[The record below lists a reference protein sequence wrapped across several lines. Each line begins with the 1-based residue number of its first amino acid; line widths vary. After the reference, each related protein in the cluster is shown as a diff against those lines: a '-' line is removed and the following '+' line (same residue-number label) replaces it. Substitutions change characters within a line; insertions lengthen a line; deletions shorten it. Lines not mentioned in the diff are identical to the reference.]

1 MGMEPDG
8 RHGEW
13 LDSPG
18 GQSGCPH
25 RRLDSGR
32 IRLTRSAGYNGRML
46 KIRPATEE
54 DVELILQ
61 FIRDLAEYEREPQAA
76 IATPEDIIRDGF
88 RGEPK
93 FRVLIADW
101 DGVPAGFAFYFFNY
115 STWLGKPGLF
125 LEDLFVKPEL
135 RGKGIGKALLAEL
148 AKIAQAE
155 NCYGMK
161 WEVLDWNQPAIDFY
175 ESLDAKLRN
184 EWITVRLMGAP
195 MERLASQ
202 ATKD

>member
-1 MGMEPDG
+1 
-8 RHGEW
+8 
-13 LDSPG
+13 
-18 GQSGCPH
+18 
-25 RRLDSGR
+25 
-32 IRLTRSAGYNGRML
+32 ML
-46 KIRPATEE
+46 KIRPATEN

-88 RGEPK
+88 RGNPK
-93 FRVLIADW
+93 FRVLIAEW
-101 DGVPAGFAFYFFNY
+101 GGVPAGFAFYFFNY

-148 AKIAQAE
+148 AKVALAE

-175 ESLDAKLRN
+175 ESLDAKLRK
-184 EWITVRLMGAP
+184 EWITVRLMGEP

-202 ATKD
+202 KASK

>member
-1 MGMEPDG
+1 MRMEPDG

-13 LDSPG
+13 LDSTA
-18 GQSGCPH
+18 GQSGCPEFC
-25 RRLDSGR
+25 
-32 IRLTRSAGYNGRML
+32 TRYNVCML
-46 KIRPATEE
+46 KIRPATEQ

-61 FIRDLAEYEREPQAA
+61 FIRDLAEYERDPQAA

-88 RGEPK
+88 RGNPK
-93 FRVLIADW
+93 FRVLIAEK

-148 AKIAQAE
+148 AKIAMAE

-175 ESLDAKLRN
+175 ESLDAKLRK
-184 EWITVRLMGAP
+184 EWVTVRLMGEP
-195 MERLASQ
+195 MERLAKQ
-202 ATKD
+202 AGKK